1 MSTPDFQGGK
11 ARTAVVTGASSGIGF
26 AIARRLLAEGWN
38 VVGNARSDARL
49 VEAARQFGAGDRFAG
64 VAGDIADPRIAAAL
78 VEHAVT
84 RFGGVDAL
92 VNNAGI
98 FLAKPF
104 VDFTPAEVEQQI
116 ATNVKGTIYASQA
129 AARHMTGRGAG
140 AIVNITAS
148 VALQPRSNVPAFMA
162 VLLKGGLNA
171 ATRALALELAPH
183 GVRVNAVAPGIID
196 SPMHAPETH
205 GFLKTLQ
212 PAGRLGTVDEIADA
226 VLYLVNAG
234 FTSGAVLPVDGAG
247 SAGNYI
253 V

>member
-1 MSTPDFQGGK
+1 MTVQIPQGGK
-11 ARTAVVTGASSGIGF
+11 TAVVTGASSGIGF
-26 AIARRLLAEGWN
+26 GIARRLLAEGWN

-49 VEAARQFGAGDRFAG
+49 QEAAVQLNAGDRFAG
-64 VAGDIADPRIAAAL
+64 VAGDIADPRVAQA
-78 VEHAVT
+78 VVGHAVS

-98 FLAKPF
+98 FLPKPF
-104 VDFTPAEVEQQI
+104 IEFTPEEIEQQI
-116 ATNVKGTIYASQA
+116 ATNVKGTIFASQA
-129 AARHMTGRGAG
+129 AARHMIGRGAG

-148 VALQPRSNVPAFMA
+148 IALQPRSNVPAFMA

-196 SPMHAPETH
+196 SPMHPAESH
-205 GFLKTLQ
+205 AFLKTLQ
-212 PAGRLGTVDEIADA
+212 PTGRLGTVDEIADA

-234 FTSGAVLPVDGAG
+234 FTSGAVLAVDGAAA
-247 SAGNYI
+247 AGNF
-253 V
+253 

>member
-1 MSTPDFQGGK
+1 MTDTSSS
-11 ARTAVVTGASSGIGF
+11 RRVAVVTGGARGIGL
-26 AIARRLLAEGWN
+26 AIGQWFLAHGHRVALLDNDRATLEATGRTLAQPDRVLTVN
-38 VVGNARSDARL
+38 CDVSDPAQ
-49 VEAARQFGAGDRFAG
+49 VD
-64 VAGDIADPRIAAAL
+64 AAA
-78 VEHAVT
+78 HAAVA

-104 VDFTPAEVEQQI
+104 VDFTPEEVEQQI

-129 AARHMTGRGAG
+129 AARHMIGRGAG

-205 GFLKTLQ
+205 GFLQTLQ

-247 SAGNYI
+247 SAGNY
-253 V
+253 VG